1 MTTQCLKCQSKNPD
15 DSKFCKDCGEPLKP
29 PKKVSVT
36 KTFQTPLKE
45 INKET
50 VIAGKYKII
59 EKIGEGGMGQVYK
72 AKDTRLDRMVAL
84 KFLPPDLTK
93 DPEAKK
99 RFLQEARAAA
109 ALDHPHIC
117 TIYEVDEAEGQT
129 FISMSYIQ
137 GQNLKDKLKE
147 GPLDINRAKDIAL
160 QVAEGLRQAHEKG
173 IIHRDIKP
181 ANIMLTEKG
190 QAKITDFGLAKL
202 TGGADL
208 TKTSTVMGTAAYMS
222 PEQARGDKIDHR
234 TDIWS
239 LGAMFYEMLS
249 GKAPFQRER
258 EQASIFALLNDKPT
272 PLSLLRSDIPVHI
285 ETVIEKAMAK
295 NASKRHRKVSDF
307 IQDLK
312 TSQADSPPKTE
323 KSIAVL
329 PFVNMSAEKDN
340 EYFSDGL
347 TEEIITDLSKIQ
359 SLRVISRTSAMM
371 LKGTK
376 KSMKTI
382 GQELDVQYVLE
393 GSVRKAGNKLRITAQ
408 LINASSDAHLWADK
422 YSGTLDDVFDIQEKV
437 SQSIVKA
444 LKLKLTSGE
453 TQGMVERP
461 IKNIQAYEYYLR
473 GRFAYASFTK
483 EGLDQAKQYYE
494 AGLKITDGNA
504 LLYAALG
511 NVYLEYA
518 RIWIKQEDALDKAE
532 EYAQRA
538 LGLDPETAQAYTV
551 LALSHYMRGITRDMV
566 RLLKKG
572 YSIDPNDIILIQYL
586 GWSYIIKGKTSKAF
600 PLANRIIKLDPI
612 NPISGFLSVVLF
624 YQGKFKEAAEAGDK
638 FFSDAMLE
646 IPFVRFYKSLF
657 LVFAGKEKE
666 ALDILEPIEQISIS
680 DIYIQ
685 NARLLKYVLQGKKNR
700 IRDLMDEEFILAE
713 KRDAAASC
721 WAASFFAMLRD
732 FDSAVDWLKNSIDL
746 GFINYPYMSQYDPF
760 LSKMKGDPRYEKL
773 MERVKHEWENFGV

>member
-1 MTTQCLKCQSKNPD
+1 MTIQCPKCQSENPD
-15 DSKFCKDCGEPLKP
+15 DSKFCKECGAPLKTS
-29 PKKVSVT
+29 KKASVT
-36 KTFQTPLKE
+36 KTFQTPLKG
-45 INKET
+45 IHKET
-50 VIAGKYKII
+50 LIAGKYKII
-59 EKIGEGGMGQVYK
+59 DKIGEGGMGQVYK
-72 AKDTRLDRMVAL
+72 AKDMRLDRTVAL
-84 KFLPPDLTK
+84 KFLPSDLTK

-99 RFLQEARAAA
+99 RFIQEARAAA
-109 ALDHPHIC
+109 ALDHPNIC
-117 TIYEVDEAEGQT
+117 TVYEVDETESQT
-129 FISMSYIQ
+129 FIAMSYIQ

-147 GPLDINRAKDIAL
+147 GPLDIDKAKDIAL
-160 QVAEGLRQAHEKG
+160 QVAEGLKEAHEKG

-181 ANIMLTEKG
+181 ANIMLTKKG

-202 TGGADL
+202 TGGVDL

-222 PEQARGDKIDHR
+222 PEQARGDRVDHR

-249 GKAPFQRER
+249 VKAPFQRDH
-258 EQASIFALLNDKPT
+258 EQASIFAVLNDKPT
-272 PLSLLRSDIPVHI
+272 PLSLIRTDIPAHI
-285 ETVIEKAMAK
+285 ENVIEKAMAK
-295 NASKRHRKVSDF
+295 KIEQRYRNVNGL

-312 TSQADSPPKTE
+312 PSQADSMSKEE

-329 PFVNMSAEKDN
+329 PFDDMSPQKDN

-347 TEEIITDLSKIQ
+347 TEEIISDLSKIQ

-382 GQELDVQYVLE
+382 GHELDVKYVLE

-408 LINASSDAHLWADK
+408 LIDASSDAHLWADK

-444 LKLKLTSGE
+444 LKLKLTSRE

-473 GRFAYASFTK
+473 GRFAYASFTE
-483 EGLDQAKQYYE
+483 EGLDRAKQYYE

-518 RIWIKQEDALDKAE
+518 RIWIKKEDALQKAE
-532 EYAQRA
+532 EYAQKA
-538 LGLDPETAQAYTV
+538 LELDPETAQAYTIV
-551 LALSHYMRGITRDMV
+551 AVSHYMRGQTKDMV

-572 YSIDPNDIILIQYL
+572 YAIDPNDIILIQYL
-586 GWSYIIKGKTSKAF
+586 GWSNIIKGKTSEAL

-624 YQGKFKEAAEAGDK
+624 YQGKFIEAVEAGDK

-657 LVFAGKEKE
+657 LVFAGEEKE
-666 ALDILEPIEQISIS
+666 ALDILEPIEQISKP
-680 DIYIQ
+680 DMYIQ
-685 NARLLKYVLQGKKNR
+685 NARLLRFVLQGKKNR
-700 IRDLMDEEFILAE
+700 IRELMTKKFILTE

-721 WAASFFAMLRD
+721 WAASFFAMLGD
-732 FDSAVDWLKNSIDL
+732 FDSAVDWLENSVDL

-760 LSKMKGDPRYEKL
+760 LSNMQDHPRYDKL
-773 MERVKHEWENFGV
+773 IKRVKQDWENFEV